1 MSGPIRRH
9 SIAVGCSGGPKLRE
23 ERRGSF
29 HTDLENLT
37 KSMSAGLNLL
47 QRRLSRDKFT
57 VAGSDTCLDKAMV
70 QTALARHCSS
80 KNIKVGKWCIP
91 ALVLSHFPWHK
102 GFNSGLFIP

>member
-1 MSGPIRRH
+1 MSGPVRRH
-9 SIAVGCSGGPKLRE
+9 SIAVGCSGPRVRE

-57 VAGSDTCLDKAMV
+57 VAGFDHCLDKAMV
-70 QTALARHCSS
+70 QAALARHYSS
-80 KNIKVGKWCIP
+80 PNIKV
-91 ALVLSHFPWHK
+91 
-102 GFNSGLFIP
+102 